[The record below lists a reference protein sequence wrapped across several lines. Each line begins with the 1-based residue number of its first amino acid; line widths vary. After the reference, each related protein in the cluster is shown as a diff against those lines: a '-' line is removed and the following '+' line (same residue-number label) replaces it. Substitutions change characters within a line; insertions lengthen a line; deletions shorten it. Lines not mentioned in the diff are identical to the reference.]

1 MESKKDTKS
10 TAVWR
15 DSRAVALLLAA
26 TLTVM
31 ANAAISPALPGLQK
45 LFSDDPNAAVI
56 TRMLV
61 TAPSLSIAFLAPLAG
76 LTADI
81 LGRRRLMLAGM
92 LLFAIAGSAGL
103 YMPDLQMIFLS
114 RIILGIAVAMIM
126 TAQTALIGD
135 YFAGAERNALTGL
148 QISARNFGGLM
159 FILLSGWFATSSPR
173 LPFAVYGFALL
184 ILPFAYKVVKE
195 PKRAPKQP
203 SHFGR
208 RISTDS
214 AWRLKF
220 AGLIFV
226 QALTNMVFFIM
237 PTQLPFFIDAKGF
250 ESSMMTGAILGVLM
264 LTGGCVALVYSR
276 INRVVGYSGIY
287 ALGYGAMAA
296 GFVLLVAPM
305 TLLTFLGA
313 SLVGAGYALV
323 SPSFVSAALLLAP
336 EYRRGLASGALTA
349 SVFVGQFFSPLI
361 STPIILGF
369 GFSALF
375 LAAALL
381 GAILAAVGAAIMF
394 VQLLSNSSV
403 ATHT

>member
-1 MESKKDTKS
+1 MESTKDTKS

-15 DSRAVALLLAA
+15 DSRAAALLLAA

-31 ANAAISPALPGLQK
+31 ANAAISPALPGLLK
-45 LFSDDPNAAVI
+45 LFSGDPNAEVI

-76 LTADI
+76 LTADF
-81 LGRRRLMLAGM
+81 LGRRRLMLVGM
-92 LLFAIAGSAGL
+92 LLFAVAGSAGL
-103 YMPDLQMIFLS
+103 FLPDLQTIFVS

-159 FILLSGWFATSSPR
+159 FILLSGWFATMSPR
-173 LPFAVYGFALL
+173 LPFVVYGFALL
-184 ILPFAYKVVKE
+184 ILPFVYKVIVE
-195 PKRAPKQP
+195 PKRAPRRQA
-203 SHFGR
+203 SSER
-208 RISTDS
+208 RISIRP

-226 QALTNMVFFIM
+226 QAVTNMVFFIM
-237 PTQLPFFIDAKGF
+237 PTQLPFFINTRGF
-250 ESSMMTGAILGVLM
+250 ESSMMTGVILGVLM
-264 LTGGCVALVYSR
+264 LTGGCLALVYSR
-276 INRVVGYSGIY
+276 IHRAIGYSGIY
-287 ALGYGAMAA
+287 ALGYGAMAI

-305 TLLTFLGA
+305 TLLTFVGA
-313 SLVGAGYALV
+313 SLIGAGYALV

-336 EYRRGLASGALTA
+336 EHRRGLASGALTA

-369 GFSALF
+369 GFSVLF
-375 LAAALL
+375 FTAASLVAIFAIVAAAVMIA
-381 GAILAAVGAAIMF
+381 G
-394 VQLLSNSSV
+394 LLSNSSL
-403 ATHT
+403 ATRT